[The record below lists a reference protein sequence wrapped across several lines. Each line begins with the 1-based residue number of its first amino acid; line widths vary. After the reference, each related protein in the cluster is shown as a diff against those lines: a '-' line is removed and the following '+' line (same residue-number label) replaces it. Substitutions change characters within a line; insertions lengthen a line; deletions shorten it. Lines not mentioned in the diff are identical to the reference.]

1 MKVTYIVPVWPP
13 QFATNGIVTYVA
25 NLRSGLPARVETNV
39 MPWRGPEDEPQ
50 LNHTTP
56 GERRVLALALR
67 LRSLT
72 KRPEPENFSM
82 ALRMARFLRAQKR
95 RTGESRADLI
105 ETEETWGW
113 YQYAAAV
120 LRRPVIV
127 RLHGPFFLTGKV
139 LGHDLTVSPFKDR
152 IEAEGIALKRARFVS
167 SPSYD
172 VLERTR
178 RYYGLPLEG
187 AKVLPNPGP
196 WVDAKDNWSLEGSEP
211 NTVLFVGRF
220 DGHKGGDVILD
231 AFARMKPRSRLIY
244 VGPDYNLNRGAQ
256 TFTLEEYLERFPAD
270 VRARIEVLGPQTPEA
285 IEGLRRRCR
294 VTVVPSRYETF
305 CMTVVEALAYGSPLV
320 AASAGGICEI
330 VEDGENGVLVPIED
344 PPALAAALDA
354 LLDDPERA
362 AGLAARGRAYYEAK
376 LRPDRVGAITA
387 DYYESVVGQHRA

>member
-25 NLRSGLPARVETNV
+25 NMRSGLPERVTTNE

-50 LNHTTP
+50 LNQTTAM
-56 GERRVLALALR
+56 ERRVHALGLR
-67 LRSLT
+67 LRSMLN
-72 KRPEPENFSM
+72 RPEPENVSM
-82 ALRMARFLRAQKR
+82 AFRMAGFLRKQPR
-95 RTGESRADLI
+95 RTGEARPDLV

-113 YQYAAAV
+113 YQYAAPM
-120 LRRPVIV
+120 LRLPVIV

-152 IEAEGIALKRARFVS
+152 IEAEGIALRRARFVS
-167 SPSYD
+167 SPSHD

-178 RYYGLPLEG
+178 RYYGLALEG

-196 WVDAKDNWSLEGSEP
+196 WVDAKDTWTLAGSEP
-211 NTVLFVGRF
+211 DTVLFVGRF

-231 AFARMKPRSRLIY
+231 AFARMKPTRRLIY
-244 VGPDYNLNRGAQ
+244 VGPDYKLNRGKE
-256 TFTLEEYLERFPAD
+256 TFTLEEYLTRFPDD
-270 VRARIEVLGPQTPEA
+270 VRARIDVMGPQPPEV
-285 IEGLRRRCR
+285 IDGLRRRCR

-320 AASAGGICEI
+320 STSAGGINEI

-362 AGLAARGRAYYEAK
+362 EGLAARGRTYYEER

-387 DYYESVVGQHRA
+387 DYYASVVAAHRG